1 MPDIGRTMT
10 VNSLIAPSSS
20 SWMKSHPSICLSPT
34 RVSNT
39 SAWSRAHADVG
50 TDFADIAEV
59 FEHGHHGCQQPA
71 HRFAT
76 VIWLEHGGAAKDDV
90 LAHQCNGSVEITRFD
105 RATEGVH
112 HLTTS
117 LVNKL
122 NRCQ

>member
-39 SAWSRAHADVG
+39 SAWSRAPRHVGADL
-50 TDFADIAEV
+50 AHIAEV
-59 FEHGHHGCQQPA
+59 FEHRHDGCQQPA
-71 HRFAT
+71 HRFAA
-76 VIWLEHGGAAKDDV
+76 VIRLEDNGAAKDDI
-90 LAHQCNGSVEITRFD
+90 LAHQCDGGVEITRFD

-122 NRCQ
+122 RFQ